1 MEIVD
6 TVQQTFTNIQLKL
19 FTQAE
24 KNILALYGRR
34 TVYTI
39 LKGKYKFCK
48 QENIDFGI
56 NIPQKTHANIGIGK
70 ASRVLTVFEIMG
82 GFVAYTVDIQKEEQQ
97 Q

>member
-1 MEIVD
+1 M
-6 TVQQTFTNIQLKL
+6 
-19 FTQAE
+19 
-24 KNILALYGRR
+24 
-34 TVYTI
+34 YTI

-82 GFVAYTVDIQKEEQQ
+82 APSLTHIHTAVTAAVFI
-97 Q
+97 